1 MTRISMRARLAPRQ
15 KWGPPPPKAM
25 WGLGLRVMSNGCGS
39 SNTVSSRLA
48 EMWKN
53 TTLLSASMAW
63 PPSSNSVVVWR
74 RKFITGVT

>member
-15 KWGPPPPKAM
+15 KWGPPAPKAM
-25 WGLGLRVMSNGCGS
+25 WGLGLRVMSNRCGS
-39 SNTVSSRLA
+39 SKTASSRLA

-53 TTLLSASMAW
+53 TTLLSASMGW
-63 PPSSNSVVVWR
+63 PPSSNAWVVWR